1 MYMDVSQYLIY
12 ISMVISIVTIIVVF
26 SVMVSKKQFAT
37 SQYNNTS
44 ASVKVNTSIFSA
56 SNTNYT
62 LKDYYI
68 MGAYNTC
75 VQGPFNSGIV
85 SIQYLKN
92 AIALGYRF
100 LDFEIYSSTTDT
112 PMVSCSSAVTSCGT
126 SPQSYYLLPFSEV
139 MSTIN
144 TYAFSNSGC
153 MNFKDP
159 LIISLR
165 IKTCNVNVL
174 SNLGTIFKKYSN
186 RMLGPKYSFNT
197 NNTNF
202 GDTPLSDLMGKI
214 CVIVDSDSVHYT
226 NSPLFMEYVNMSSVT
241 GFMKNMTH
249 SSFKNIAS
257 LNDLITHN
265 QTNMTIIIPDYNNY
279 NPSNTV
285 VQAYQNAGC
294 QVVCMNIWKND
305 SYLSVHNDFFGQYK
319 CAFVL
324 KPQQFRSTPQTIAT
338 PTPQG
343 SSNSYASRSLNTGV
357 AGITYNI

>member
-1 MYMDVSQYLIY
+1 MDVSQWLIY
-12 ISMVISIVTIIVVF
+12 ISIAISIITIIVVV
-26 SVMVSKKQFAT
+26 SVMVSKKQRAT
-37 SQYNNTS
+37 SQFNNTN
-44 ASVKVNTSIFSA
+44 ASVKVNTSILSA

-68 MGAYNTC
+68 MGSYNTC
-75 VQGPFNSGIV
+75 IEGPFNSGIV

-92 AIALGYRF
+92 ALALGYRF
-100 LDFEIYSSTTDT
+100 LDFEIYSSTSDN
-112 PMVSCSSAVTSCGT
+112 PMVSCSSLVTSCGT

-153 MNFKDP
+153 MNYKDP
-159 LIISLR
+159 LIINLR

-174 SNLGTIFKKYSN
+174 SNMAEIFKKYPK

-202 GDTPLSDLMGKI
+202 GDTHLSNLMGKI
-214 CVIVDSDSVHYT
+214 CVLVDSNSVHYP
-226 NSPLFMEYVNMSSVT
+226 NVPLFMEYVNMSSIT
-241 GFMKNMTH
+241 GFMQNMTQTA
-249 SSFKNIAS
+249 FKNIPS

-265 QTNMTIIIPDYNNY
+265 KTNMTIIIPDYNTH

-285 VQAYQNAGC
+285 IQAYQNAGC

-305 SYLSVHNDFFGQYK
+305 SYLSVNNDFFHQYK
-319 CAFVL
+319 SAFVL
-324 KPQQFRSTPQTIAT
+324 KPEQYRSIPQTISA

-343 SSNSYASRSLNTGV
+343 SSNSYASRPLNTGV
-357 AGITYNI
+357 AGITYKI

>member
-1 MYMDVSQYLIY
+1 MDVSQYLIY
-12 ISMVISIVTIIVVF
+12 ISLAISIITIIVVI
-26 SVMVSKKQFAT
+26 SVMVSKKHRAT
-37 SQYNNTS
+37 SQYNNTH
-44 ASVKVNTSIFSA
+44 ASVKVNPSILSA

-68 MGAYNTC
+68 MGSYNTC
-75 VQGPFNSGIV
+75 IEGPFNSGIV

-92 AIALGYRF
+92 ALALGYRF
-100 LDFEIYSSTTDT
+100 LDFEIYSSTTHN
-112 PMVSCSSAVTSCGT
+112 PMVSCSSLVTSCGT
-126 SPQSYYLLPFSEV
+126 SPQSYYLLPFSDV

-159 LIISLR
+159 LIVHLR

-174 SNLGTIFKKYSN
+174 SNMGEIFKKYPH

-202 GDTPLSDLMGKI
+202 GDTKLSDLMGKI
-214 CVIVDSDSVHYT
+214 CVMVDSDSVHYP
-226 NSPLFMEYVNMSSVT
+226 NVPLFMEYVNMSSIT
-241 GFMKNMTH
+241 GFMQDMKQ
-249 SSFKNIAS
+249 SSFKNIPS

-265 QTNMTIIIPDYNNY
+265 KTNMTIIIPDYNNH

-285 VQAYQNAGC
+285 IQAYQNAGC

-305 SYLSVHNDFFGQYK
+305 SYLSVNNDFFHKYK
-319 CAFVL
+319 SAFVL
-324 KPQQFRSTPQTIAT
+324 KPEKFRSTPQTIAA
-338 PTPQG
+338 PTPQ
-343 SSNSYASRSLNTGV
+343 SPSNSYASRPLHTGV
-357 AGITYNI
+357 AGIKYKI